1 MNQKDRTEMEKKT
14 FHAAETFNGRT
25 EQLKEYL
32 RRLGA
37 GEALESVRADFVK
50 QFSDVEASEIMQA
63 EQKLLKEGTPLT
75 EVQKLCDVHS
85 ALFHGATKEERIANA
100 EKEVEASR
108 KRIVNAEDG
117 ADASLKREKLQEELE
132 KREKFEKKEYS
143 DKHTKAAEL
152 IAIVGHPLYT
162 FTKENEAL
170 AELLKQFKE
179 SRSEEL
185 LLKIRDLSVHYA
197 KKGDLLYPQLKV
209 KYGISGPSDVMWTVD
224 DEIRDDLGILMK
236 ESPRSADWNTRLD
249 GVLKR
254 AEEMIYKEQNILFP
268 ICAVNFTEDEWKGI
282 YQDAKDYAVC
292 FGAEPE
298 VWDRA
303 ENVGRSEFA
312 GGAAQMDSRA
322 LQGRKTPPVKL

>member
-14 FHAAETFNGRT
+14 FHGAETFNGRT

-32 RRLGA
+32 RRLGT

-108 KRIVNAEDG
+108 KRIANAEDG
-117 ADASLKREKLQEELE
+117 ADASLKREKLQEELA

-209 KYGISGPSDVMWTVD
+209 KYGISGPSDVMWTVR
-224 DEIRDDLGILMK
+224 IKTRGGNDLQ
-236 ESPRSADWNTRLD
+236 
-249 GVLKR
+249 R
-254 AEEMIYKEQNILFP
+254 AEYFVSDLCRKFYRRRVERYLS
-268 ICAVNFTEDEWKGI
+268 
-282 YQDAKDYAVC
+282 
-292 FGAEPE
+292 
-298 VWDRA
+298 
-303 ENVGRSEFA
+303 GREGLCGLLWGRA
-312 GGAAQMDSRA
+312 GGVGQS
-322 LQGRKTPPVKL
+322 GECWTK

>member
-1 MNQKDRTEMEKKT
+1 MSQKDRTEMEKKT
-14 FHAAETFNGRT
+14 FDAAETFNGRT

-63 EQKLLKEGTPLT
+63 EQELLKEGTPLT

-108 KRIVNAEDG
+108 KRIANAEDG
-117 ADASLKREKLQEELE
+117 ADASLKREKLQEELA

-224 DEIRDDLGILMK
+224 DEIRDELNALAKQRDQK
-236 ESPRSADWNTRLD
+236 ETDAWKQRLNAVLTRM
-249 GVLKR
+249 
-254 AEEMIYKEQNILFP
+254 EEMIYKESGMGEAKKNYVRKFLESKGCKLDVDTVDALIEATVREMQQEAFETTAAPSLP
-268 ICAVNFTEDEWKGI
+268 DAEDDE
-282 YQDAKDYAVC
+282 
-292 FGAEPE
+292 AEE
-298 VWDRA
+298 
-303 ENVGRSEFA
+303 
-312 GGAAQMDSRA
+312 
-322 LQGRKTPPVKL
+322 LI

>member
-117 ADASLKREKLQEELE
+117 ADASLKREKLQEELA
-132 KREKFEKKEYS
+132 KREK
-143 DKHTKAAEL
+143 
-152 IAIVGHPLYT
+152 
-162 FTKENEAL
+162 
-170 AELLKQFKE
+170 
-179 SRSEEL
+179 
-185 LLKIRDLSVHYA
+185 
-197 KKGDLLYPQLKV
+197 
-209 KYGISGPSDVMWTVD
+209 GIFGQTYKSGGADRNCRTSSLHVY
-224 DEIRDDLGILMK
+224 ERK
-236 ESPRSADWNTRLD
+236 RSA
-249 GVLKR
+249 GR
-254 AEEMIYKEQNILFP
+254 AFK
-268 ICAVNFTEDEWKGI
+268 AV
-282 YQDAKDYAVC
+282 
-292 FGAEPE
+292 
-298 VWDRA
+298 
-303 ENVGRSEFA
+303 
-312 GGAAQMDSRA
+312 
-322 LQGRKTPPVKL
+322 